1 MLELKQAEEACDQ
14 DPTDENIQKREC
26 LKLRIESL
34 SEYIVKGSII
44 RSRVNWYEQ
53 GEKNNKYFLNLGPV
67 YTGPDEFLHGRILYL
82 DGPFTW
88 DRTNSVTDCSSVYMG
103 PCKF

>member
-1 MLELKQAEEACDQ
+1 MRIVKTKKKNRRNVFEKLTLELKQAEEACDQ

-53 GEKNNKYFLNLGPV
+53 GEKNNIYMTGHTGFLL
-67 YTGPDEFLHGRILYL
+67 
-82 DGPFTW
+82 
-88 DRTNSVTDCSSVYMG
+88 
-103 PCKF
+103 

>member
-34 SEYIVKGSII
+34 SENIVKGSII

-53 GEKNNKYFLNLGPV
+53 GEKNNKYFLNLENNNKEKSCIRNISIQGTDV
-67 YTGPDEFLHGRILYL
+67 
-82 DGPFTW
+82 FTS
-88 DRTNSVTDCSSVYMG
+88 DPRKIMS
-103 PCKF
+103 